1 MKVLLR
7 ADASPQQGTGHVM
20 RSLTLVEGL
29 LAAGHDV
36 VLWTNESGVDWL
48 EAAIESSGAI
58 VARCEQHSLDLEE
71 LSGFVPDWL
80 VVDSYEISADQI
92 SAAGARTRVLAI
104 VDGTTRGILADR
116 YVDQNLGAESL
127 IWPMATF
134 GRLLAGSR
142 YALIRS
148 AVLDERRTD
157 PWRRSGRPNVVAVL
171 GGSDPT
177 GTIVTV
183 ARVLKPFLN
192 DIMLDLVVNERWRGE
207 VERELGHRD
216 NVRIHATTPQLP
228 KLLGAANIAISAAGT
243 SAWELCALGIPSV
256 FVGVVENQS
265 ESLRQLR
272 EQRLALG
279 IDLTETAAS
288 DVAEELAGLVRQLL
302 DSEVLCHSLSERCR
316 AAVDGLG
323 TARIIAE
330 MESVER

>member
-20 RSLTLVEGL
+20 RTLTLVEGL
-29 LAAGHDV
+29 LTAGHEA
-36 VLWTNESGVDWL
+36 VLWTNESGIDWL
-48 EAAIESSGAI
+48 EAAIESSGAQI
-58 VARCEQHSLDLEE
+58 IRCEQHSLDLDQ
-71 LSGFVPDWL
+71 LSAIAPDWL
-80 VVDSYEISADQI
+80 VVDSYEISAEQI
-92 SAAGARTRVLAI
+92 SAARAHTRVLAI

-127 IWPMATF
+127 IWPLATF
-134 GRLLAGSR
+134 GRLLAGSS

-148 AVLDERRTD
+148 AILAERRTD
-157 PWRRSGRPNVVAVL
+157 PWRRTGRPNVVAVL

-216 NVRIHATTPQLP
+216 TVRIHATTPELP

-256 FVGVVENQS
+256 FIGVVENQS
-265 ESLRQLR
+265 ESLRQLC

-288 DVAEELAGLVRQLL
+288 DVAEELAGLVSQLL
-302 DSEVLCHSLSERCR
+302 DSEALCHSLSERCR
-316 AAVDGLG
+316 AAVDGVG